1 MSSLIISP
9 KNKKE
14 LNLVRELLDKMNIRN
29 KLLTESEKEDIGL
42 TYLMDKSNRAKKV
55 SRDVIMKKLK

>member
-14 LNLVRELLDKMNIRN
+14 LNLVMELLDKMNIRN

-42 TYLMDKSNRAKKV
+42 TMLMDKANRTKKV